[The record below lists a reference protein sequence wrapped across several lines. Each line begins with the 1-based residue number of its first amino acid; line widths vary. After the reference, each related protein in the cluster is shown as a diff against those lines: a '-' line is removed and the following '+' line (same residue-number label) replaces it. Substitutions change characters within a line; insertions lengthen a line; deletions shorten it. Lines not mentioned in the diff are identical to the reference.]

1 MKNISLV
8 SCHLKFLFYCDCLI
22 PTSTKYW
29 LLEVFTTWKLIVFFN
44 VFLKKLNY
52 CLIDL
57 YFIFDKCAYRGI

>member
-52 CLIDL
+52 SETKREPSCSLE
-57 YFIFDKCAYRGI
+57 RGRL